1 MLGYVKHG
9 SGPEPVVVMHE
20 WLGDHSN
27 YDYVVP
33 YFDRDH
39 FSYMLTD
46 LRGYGLSKQMRGQFS
61 AAEAAADVL
70 RLMDAL
76 GHQIFHVVG
85 HSMSAMV
92 AQRLAVDAP
101 DRIRS
106 VIAITPVPATG
117 LKMDD
122 DGRKR
127 MTAVIGD
134 DSAAKEA
141 IAARTAKRYGEPW
154 LNHKLAIARS
164 AATSE
169 AMHGY
174 LDMITGTDF
183 VTETVGLRTPLLAIV
198 GEYDI
203 PAYREDN
210 VRNIFGRCYPNFEL
224 VVCRESGHYP
234 MLEAPIF
241 LAANIERFL
250 TANPIGRS
258 VSGLR
263 PNNVS
268 SGGRL

>member
-1 MLGYVKHG
+1 
-9 SGPEPVVVMHE
+9 
-20 WLGDHSN
+20 
-27 YDYVVP
+27 
-33 YFDRDH
+33 
-39 FSYMLTD
+39 
-46 LRGYGLSKQMRGQFS
+46 
-61 AAEAAADVL
+61 
-70 RLMDAL
+70 
-76 GHQIFHVVG
+76 
-85 HSMSAMV
+85 
-92 AQRLAVDAP
+92 
-101 DRIRS
+101 
-106 VIAITPVPATG
+106 
-117 LKMDD
+117 
-122 DGRKR
+122 

-169 AMHGY
+169 AMQGY

-250 TANPIGRS
+250 TANPIGS